1 MSRQRHVPGTGFS
14 VTCACGTLYNTDDS
28 HVGKRLRCQCGREV
42 SIQRP
47 VAEPMLILGAAPRV
61 SRRRHAASAPSGGW
75 QRINEQL
82 HSRGSEVKSAW
93 PTRVG
98 SAVRRASRTLRAE
111 ASSRNVVRRWTVR
124 LSLAYGLCAI
134 VAWTLLVTTSEAF
147 LPATFLAYGPR
158 FVLLLPLVLLVPLA
172 LVSARSALLPLAITA
187 WVVVGP
193 IMGGRVSWRTVGR
206 TIPTS
211 GSPLA
216 MRLLTFNVNGGTEVS
231 KQLRGLVSRLQ
242 PELIGLQ
249 ECGDAAWDSLQ
260 ALPHLHFHRYANLCT
275 ASRWP
280 FVSFDSMPKAAFS
293 RVSSFGYGG
302 TALVA
307 RYVIE
312 TTRGRVVLVN
322 LHLETAR
329 KGLGQFMGRDGFF
342 PDRFSDWFIAPTS
355 DNGQSTK
362 RVMLNARIR
371 AQESERASIW
381 STQGDQQKA
390 VVIIGDFNLPSE
402 STIFRRNWGR
412 LHDAFDE
419 SGTGIGWSKAEG
431 RLLRIRI
438 DHVLTNDAAPR
449 AIGTWLGPALGSDH
463 RPVIAD
469 LQWRGQ

>member
-1 MSRQRHVPGTGFS
+1 MSRLRNVPGTGFS
-14 VTCACGTLYNTDDS
+14 VTCVCGTLYNTDDS

-42 SIQRP
+42 AIQRP
-47 VAEPMLILGAAPRV
+47 AAEPLQILGAAPRV

-75 QRINEQL
+75 QNVAEQI
-82 HSRGSEVKSAW
+82 HSRWSEVKLAW
-93 PTRVG
+93 PSRVG
-98 SAVRRASRTLRAE
+98 AALRSALSTLRTD

-124 LSLAYGLCAI
+124 LSLAYGLCAV
-134 VAWTLLVTTSEAF
+134 VAWMLLVNTSESF

-172 LVSARSALLPLAITA
+172 LVSARSVLLPLAIAA

-206 TIPTS
+206 TMPS
-211 GSPLA
+211 SVPPLA
-216 MRLLTFNVNGGTEVS
+216 TRLLTFNVKGGADVS
-231 KQLRGLVSRLQ
+231 RELRGLVRLVQ
-242 PELIGLQ
+242 PDLIGLQ
-249 ECGDAAWDSLQ
+249 ECGDAVWDSLQ
-260 ALPHLHFHRYANLCT
+260 ALPNLHFHRYASLCT

-280 FVSFDSMPKAAFS
+280 FVSFDSMPRAAFT
-293 RVSSFGYGG
+293 RVSSLGFGG

-307 RYVIE
+307 RYVIQ

-322 LHLETAR
+322 LHLETVR
-329 KGLGQFMGRDGFF
+329 KGLEQFMGGNGFF
-342 PDRFSDWFIAPTS
+342 PDRFSDWFTES
-355 DNGQSTK
+355 SSNVGQSTK
-362 RVMLNARIR
+362 GFLLNARIR
-371 AQESERASIW
+371 AQESERASVW

-412 LHDAFDE
+412 LHDAFAE
-419 SGTGIGWSKAEG
+419 SGTGFGWSKAEG

-438 DHVLTNDAAPR
+438 DHVLSNEVAPR

-469 LQWRGQ
+469 LAWRGQ